1 MTSENWITVLV
12 TLIAALTTGNAWQF
26 WKQRVASR
34 EANENM
40 YRDDLRTQVETLG
53 SRLAELQAK
62 RESEMSAMNDKIR
75 ELSED
80 LAAMRTTV
88 DFLQRENDELRGN
101 A

>member
-1 MTSENWITVLV
+1 MTTENWITVLV

-53 SRLAELQAK
+53 SRLAELQSK
-62 RESEMSAMNDKIR
+62 REDEMAQMNEKIR
-75 ELSED
+75 ELSEE
-80 LAAMRTTV
+80 LAVMRTKV
-88 DFLQRENDELRGN
+88 DYLERENEALKG